1 MEEMGG
7 KACGST
13 TIPPSPTR
21 KLPEPHTPG
30 TLWRFYHKGTIHL
43 QPRGQ
48 PLSLLKVWGW
58 GWRSPASPRGL
69 FFLVTSPIPESSRCP
84 PRAASLLQRT
94 LLSPQEVLGLQ
105 EPVSGPGGR
114 GQCLFFIVLQL
125 PCVFSHPSPPYILKL
140 ILFLVRTQQNLPM
153 LS

>member
-1 MEEMGG
+1 MGAPLSHRHQPG
-7 KACGST
+7 SSLSPILLELYGGFITKARS
-13 TIPPSPTR
+13 ISSPVVSPSPFSR
-21 KLPEPHTPG
+21 CGGGAGDP
-30 TLWRFYHKGTIHL
+30 
-43 QPRGQ
+43 Q
-48 PLSLLKVWGW
+48 LLLE
-58 GWRSPASPRGL
+58 AC
-69 FFLVTSPIPESSRCP
+69 RCP